1 MAHPRTRRWPAS
13 AGLLALLAV
22 SADVASA
29 QSCSSATTCTVALTG
44 TTGSTLVVG
53 RFTALTVSPSGTFSL
68 RSGSALSQADYTAGF
83 SNSAPVTVTAWSNTA
98 FTATFT
104 AGAVTPA
111 AKGIGA
117 FSWARNASAACPSA
131 TAYTP
136 LTNAATPVF
145 ASGTTAATPNA
156 GLTTFLC
163 LRTAL
168 SWTGDLSGTTISVPL
183 GFTIA
188 SP

>member
-1 MAHPRTRRWPAS
+1 
-13 AGLLALLAV
+13 
-22 SADVASA
+22 
-29 QSCSSATTCTVALTG
+29 
-44 TTGSTLVVG
+44 
-53 RFTALTVSPSGTFSL
+53 
-68 RSGSALSQADYTAGF
+68 
-83 SNSAPVTVTAWSNTA
+83 VTVTAWSNNP

-131 TAYTP
+131 TAYTT

-168 SWTGDLSGTTISVPL
+168 TWTGDLSGTTISVPFS
-183 GFTIA
+183 FTIG